1 MTYRPPV
8 NRQLCYTPAV
18 GILLVC
24 VVLQTNR
31 YGLPDDGY
39 GTADDYGSFQLM
51 LMLCVIPLIVYALVK
66 NVQSANRLQRQRTRT
81 QQALEEVNPVSEAF
95 ENDGTAQQ
103 HVPNS
108 VAEAFETEDSHGEK

>member
-1 MTYRPPV
+1 M
-8 NRQLCYTPAV
+8 
-18 GILLVC
+18 C

-66 NVQSANRLQRQRTRT
+66 NVQSANRLQRQQARG
-81 QQALEEVNPVSEAF
+81 QQAQEEVNPASEAF
-95 ENDGTAQQ
+95 ENDGEPQEQIPNAIAQ
-103 HVPNS
+103 
-108 VAEAFETEDSHGEK
+108 AFETEDSRGEK